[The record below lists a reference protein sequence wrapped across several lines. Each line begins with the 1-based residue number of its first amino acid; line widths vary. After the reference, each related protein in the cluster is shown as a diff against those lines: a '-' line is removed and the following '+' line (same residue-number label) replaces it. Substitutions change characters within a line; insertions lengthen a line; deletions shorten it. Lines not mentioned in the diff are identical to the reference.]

1 MARGRFNYAELQ
13 KLYAEKYTN
22 ILNIWKKRMGDIL
35 ISSIDWEGNPFFPEF
50 SVPERFLYDRG
61 FCVAFVDDIYGFMIL
76 PATGNSSLNP
86 IGMPSS
92 YMAYSASGAVYDG
105 LVPDENCVV
114 ILNDIWMNPGI
125 NIVSNYAER
134 MTEIQITWLCN
145 LNANKSPLMIVAEE
159 EDLLSAENFYS
170 QFTIGAPA
178 IFLKNRNANFTPSA
192 LRTGAEFIAPE
203 LTMELRAVWSEFLT
217 YVGVP
222 SMDINKSERLL
233 RDEVSQAMGGAIA
246 SRVPRMRSRKIAAEK
261 IKDLFGI
268 EINPVFAVDKEDLP
282 KYISRDDDDYPEELE
297 EFEELEDGD

>member
-1 MARGRFNYAELQ
+1 MARGRFNYDEKQ
-13 KLYAEKYTN
+13 KLYTEKYTN

-35 ISSIDWEGNPFFPEF
+35 INSVEWKGNPFFPEF
-50 SVPERFLYDRG
+50 SVPERFLYESG
-61 FCVAFVDDIYGFMIL
+61 FCVAFMDDIYGFMIL
-76 PATGNSSLNP
+76 PATGSSSLNP

-92 YMAYSASGAVYDG
+92 YTAYSSNGATYDG
-105 LVPDENCVV
+105 LVPDKNCVV
-114 ILNDIWMNPGI
+114 ILNDVWRAPGM
-125 NIVSNYAER
+125 NIVANYAER

-159 EDLLSAENFYS
+159 EDLISAENFYS

-178 IFLKNRNANFTPSA
+178 IFLKNRNANFVPSA
-192 LRTGAEFIAPE
+192 LRTGAELIAPE

-246 SRVPRMRSRKIAAEK
+246 SRVPRMKPRRIAAEK
-261 IKDLFGI
+261 IKNLFGI
-268 EINPVFAVDKEDLP
+268 EMNPVISVDEEDLP
-282 KYISRDDDDYPEELE
+282 KYISREDMEYSDEEE
-297 EFEELEDGD
+297 EE